1 MPARPGVI
9 VVGGRYARVVQGG
22 SSSSSGLLR
31 ALWSLLVLLVVALI
45 ALLIWQATG
54 GGGGGEE
61 EAAAPAPPGA
71 ARVVGVEELR
81 EAAAGSDV
89 PVYWVGP
96 QTGAELELSEV
107 GKARAYVRYLT
118 GGAEAGDP
126 QPSFLTIGTY
136 RLPDALAAL
145 RANAER
151 SGVKLRKAPRGALV
165 WVDPQSP
172 TSAYLARPGDD
183 FQVEV
188 YDPSPKHALGV
199 ALSPRL
205 RPVAVP

>member
-1 MPARPGVI
+1 MA
-9 VVGGRYARVVQGG
+9 VQGG

-54 GGGGGEE
+54 GGGGDED
-61 EAAAPAPPGA
+61 EAAAPAPAAPGA
-71 ARVVGVEELR
+71 ARIVGVEELR

-89 PVYWVGP
+89 PVYWAGP
-96 QTGAELELSEV
+96 RPGAELELSEV

-126 QPSFLTIGTY
+126 KPGFLAIGTY

-145 RANAER
+145 RANAKR

-172 TSAYLARPGDD
+172 TSAYLVYPGDD
-183 FQVEV
+183 FEVEV
-188 YDPSPKHALGV
+188 YDPSPKRALGV
-199 ALSPRL
+199 ALSPHL
-205 RPVAVP
+205 RPVVLP